1 MNKWR
6 VTDRLIAAG
15 ADGIRGGWIAA
26 LCIDDPKRERRRH
39 TALKLF
45 TDVRQLDRYRRR
57 HGEDAPVAM
66 DIPIGLT
73 EEGGF
78 RDCDREARE
87 RLGDRRSTV
96 FAPPGRYLLEAGT
109 TYRTVRD
116 LVEER
121 RRAEGVDRVPGVSAQ
136 SAALIPKIRE
146 VDHLVRDY
154 GLSAPECFLEAHPEL
169 SFHRMNGDRPL
180 PPKHTLIGQH
190 ARARLVTEH
199 FPDFEDALQRYGQRS
214 SRQIEDILDAYAA
227 LWTALRWAERKPDVE
242 VLGGHE
248 RDPRTGHEMR
258 MVV

>member
-1 MNKWR
+1 MNRWR
-6 VTDRLIAAG
+6 VMDRLIAAG
-15 ADGIRGGWIAA
+15 ADGIRGGWVVA
-26 LCIDDPKRERRRH
+26 LSIDDPKRVPQRH
-39 TALKLF
+39 TALKFF
-45 TDVRQLDRYRRR
+45 TDVRQLDRFRRR

-66 DIPIGLT
+66 DVPIGLT

-87 RLGDRRSTV
+87 LLGDRRSTV

-121 RRAEGVDRVPGVSAQ
+121 RRVEGGDRVPGVSAQ

-146 VDHLVRDY
+146 VDHLVRTY

-169 SFHRMNGDRPL
+169 SFKRMNGDRSL

-190 ARARLVTEH
+190 ARARLVTEQ
-199 FPDFEDALQRYGQRS
+199 FPDFEDALERYGSRA

-227 LWTALRWAERKPDVE
+227 LWTALRWAEDKAE
-242 VLGGHE
+242 VLGGAE